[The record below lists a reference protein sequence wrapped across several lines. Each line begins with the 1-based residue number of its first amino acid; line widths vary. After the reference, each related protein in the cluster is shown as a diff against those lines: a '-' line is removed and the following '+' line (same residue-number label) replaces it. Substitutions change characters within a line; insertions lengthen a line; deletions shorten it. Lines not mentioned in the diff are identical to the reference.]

1 MRMGGSGGEPPPSN
15 DPITNPI
22 WGRHSRQVKT
32 RMEESTVTLLQTP
45 VEKGGLE
52 PLAASALPQRQSP
65 GLWLLKPLLEQRDF
79 MLLWVGQLLS
89 QIGDQ
94 CLLIAAVTLITHLS
108 PSPLA
113 LLIPALSLALPQ
125 ILFGLV
131 GGVIADRIDRKWV
144 MIASDLLRALLV
156 LAALLVRTAGDLWI
170 LYLAAAGLAM
180 VGAFFYPAR
189 NASIPNIVPGNLL
202 LAANGMIQGS
212 YILALILG
220 PMFAGSIVEL
230 WGWPAAI
237 IFDSATFVIS
247 AATILLIRIPPL
259 RNGDSRLAPSR
270 TLWQDMRIGLRFI
283 YHSPYLRR
291 ILPVTG
297 VATLGIGAVVLL
309 AIPHLKLQLGAGGLE
324 YGGAMS
330 ALGIGSILGGLVAAR
345 LSRRFSLHLLV
356 GWMLILAG
364 GAIVGF
370 AYAPVYLVVLVSVVI
385 LGMCIVIARGALDTM
400 VQTLS
405 PDEVRGRVQSAVALI
420 VAAGTALAEG
430 LSAFLGHFLG
440 VQTVFVAAGLV
451 TAAAGFATIYTLRE
465 VALRIR
471 MRISDTGF

>member
-1 MRMGGSGGEPPPSN
+1 M
-15 DPITNPI
+15 
-22 WGRHSRQVKT
+22 
-32 RMEESTVTLLQTP
+32 TLLQTP
-45 VEKGGLE
+45 VKEGESKRL
-52 PLAASALPQRQSP
+52 PVSALTRRSSISF
-65 GLWLLKPLLEQRDF
+65 GLAKPLLAQQDF
-79 MLLWVGQLLS
+79 LLLWVGQLLS

-94 CLLIAAVTLITHLS
+94 CLLIAAITLITDLS
-108 PSPLA
+108 ASPLA

-125 ILFGLV
+125 VLFGLV

-144 MIASDLLRALLV
+144 MIASDLLRAFLV
-156 LAALLVRTAGDLWI
+156 LAALLVRATGDLWI

-189 NASIPNIVPGNLL
+189 NATIPNIVPDDLL

-220 PMFAGSIVEL
+220 PMLAGSIVDL

-237 IFDSATFVIS
+237 IFDSATFVVS
-247 AATILLIRIPPL
+247 AVTILLIHIPPL
-259 RNGDSRLAPSR
+259 RNGKSGLAPSR
-270 TLWQDMRIGLRFI
+270 TLWQDMRVGLGFI
-283 YHSPYLRR
+283 YHSPSLRR
-291 ILPVTG
+291 VLPVTG

-309 AIPHLKLQLGAGGLE
+309 AIPHLKVQLGAGGLE

-345 LSRRFSLHLLV
+345 LSRRFSLHILV

-370 AYAPVYLVVLVSVVI
+370 AYAPNYLVVLFSVVA
-385 LGMCIVIARGALDTM
+385 LGICIIIARGALDTM

-420 VAAGTALAEG
+420 VAAGTALAQG

-440 VQTVFVAAGLV
+440 VRTVFVAAGLV
-451 TAAAGFATIYTLRE
+451 TAATGFATISTLRE
-465 VALRIR
+465 AALQIR
-471 MRISDTGF
+471 MRTPEGSGS

>member
-1 MRMGGSGGEPPPSN
+1 
-15 DPITNPI
+15 
-22 WGRHSRQVKT
+22 
-32 RMEESTVTLLQTP
+32 MEEPTVTLRQTP
-45 VEKGGLE
+45 IIEERE
-52 PLAASALPQRQSP
+52 PGPLTVAALPRRSSI
-65 GLWLLKPLLEQRDF
+65 GLWLLEPLLGQRDF

-108 PSPLA
+108 SSPLA

-125 ILFGLV
+125 VLFGLV

-156 LAALLVRTAGDLWI
+156 LAALLVRTSGDLWI

-189 NASIPNIVPGNLL
+189 NASIPNLVPDDLL

-212 YILALILG
+212 YILALVLG
-220 PMFAGSIVEL
+220 PTLAGSIVEL

-237 IFDSATFVIS
+237 IFDSVTFVVS
-247 AATILLIRIPPL
+247 AVTILLISIPPL
-259 RNGDSRLAPSR
+259 RNGESHPASSR
-270 TLWQDMRIGLRFI
+270 TLWQDMRMGLGFI
-283 YHSPYLRR
+283 YHSPSLRR
-291 ILPVTG
+291 VLPVTG

-309 AIPHLKLQLGAGGLE
+309 AIPHLKVQLGAGGLE

-330 ALGIGSILGGLVAAR
+330 ALGFGSILGGLVATR

-356 GWMLILAG
+356 GWMLVLAG

-370 AYAPVYLVVLVSVVI
+370 AYAPDYLVVLFSVVI

-400 VQTLS
+400 VQTLT

-430 LSAFLGHFLG
+430 FSAFLGHFLG
-440 VQTVFVAAGLV
+440 VQTIFVAAGLV
-451 TAAAGFATIYTLRE
+451 TAAAGLLTLSYLRE
-465 VALRIR
+465 TGLQVWKALHGGAEKEAPDILD
-471 MRISDTGF
+471 I

>member
-1 MRMGGSGGEPPPSN
+1 MPMKEPAVSLW
-15 DPITNPI
+15 NP
-22 WGRHSRQVKT
+22 QVEGK
-32 RMEESTVTLLQTP
+32 E
-45 VEKGGLE
+45 
-52 PLAASALPQRQSP
+52 SALFRPGRP
-65 GLWLLKPLLEQRDF
+65 GLRPFRPLLEQRDF

-131 GGVIADRIDRKWV
+131 GGVIADRIDRKGV

-156 LAALLVRTAGDLWI
+156 LAALLVRTTGDLWI

-189 NASIPNIVPGNLL
+189 NASIPNIVPEDLL

-220 PMFAGSIVEL
+220 PMLAGSIVEL
-230 WGWPAAI
+230 GGWPAAI
-237 IFDSATFVIS
+237 VFDSATFVVS

-259 RNGDSRLAPSR
+259 RNGTSGLAPSR
-270 TLWQDMRIGLRFI
+270 TLWQDMRMGLQFI
-283 YHSPYLRR
+283 YRSPSLRR
-291 ILPVTG
+291 VLPVTG

-309 AIPHLKLQLGAGGLE
+309 AIPHLKVQLGAGGLE

-330 ALGIGSILGGLVAAR
+330 ALGVGSILGGLVAAR
-345 LSRRFSLHLLV
+345 LSHRFSLHLLV

-370 AYAPVYLVVLVSVVI
+370 AYAPNYLVVLFSVVA
-385 LGMCIVIARGALDTM
+385 LGICIVVARGALDTM

-465 VALRIR
+465 VALLIR
-471 MRISDTGF
+471 RRTPGTGF

>member
-1 MRMGGSGGEPPPSN
+1 M
-15 DPITNPI
+15 
-22 WGRHSRQVKT
+22 KT
-32 RMEESTVTLLQTP
+32 RIEESTVTLLQTP
-45 VEKGGLE
+45 VEEGE
-52 PLAASALPQRQSP
+52 PEHLAVSALSRRRPI
-65 GLWLLKPLLEQRDF
+65 GFWLARPLLAQQDF
-79 MLLWVGQLLS
+79 VLLWMGQLLS

-94 CLLIAAVTLITHLS
+94 CLLIAAITLITNLS
-108 PSPLA
+108 ASPLA

-125 ILFGLV
+125 VLFGLV

-144 MIASDLLRALLV
+144 MIASDLLRAFLV
-156 LAALLVRTAGDLWI
+156 LAVLLVRTTGDLWI

-189 NASIPNIVPGNLL
+189 NATIPNIVPDDLL

-220 PMFAGSIVEL
+220 PMLAGSIVDL

-237 IFDSATFVIS
+237 IFDSATFIVS
-247 AATILLIRIPPL
+247 AVTILLIHIPPL
-259 RNGDSRLAPSR
+259 RNGKSDLAPSR
-270 TLWQDMRIGLRFI
+270 TLWQDMRVGLGFI
-283 YHSPYLRR
+283 YRSPSLRR
-291 ILPVTG
+291 LLPVTG
-297 VATLGIGAVVLL
+297 VATLGLGAVVLL
-309 AIPHLKLQLGAGGLE
+309 AIPHLKVQLGAGGLE

-345 LSRRFSLHLLV
+345 LSRRFSLHILV

-370 AYAPVYLVVLVSVVI
+370 AYAPNYLVVLFSVVA
-385 LGMCIVIARGALDTM
+385 LGICIVIARGALDTM

-440 VQTVFVAAGLV
+440 VQTVFVAAGLI
-451 TAAAGFATIYTLRE
+451 TAAAGFATISTLRE
-465 VALRIR
+465 AALQIR
-471 MRISDTGF
+471 MRTPEGSGS

>member
-1 MRMGGSGGEPPPSN
+1 
-15 DPITNPI
+15 
-22 WGRHSRQVKT
+22 
-32 RMEESTVTLLQTP
+32 MEEPTVTLLPTP
-45 VEKGGLE
+45 IEEAE
-52 PLAASALPQRQSP
+52 PEHRAVSALPRHRSI
-65 GLWLLKPLLEQRDF
+65 GFRLTRPLLVQQDF

-94 CLLIAAVTLITHLS
+94 CLLIAAITLITNLS
-108 PSPLA
+108 ASPLA
-113 LLIPALSLALPQ
+113 LLIPAFSLALPQ
-125 ILFGLV
+125 VLFGLV

-156 LAALLVRTAGDLWI
+156 LAALLVRTTGDLWI

-189 NASIPNIVPGNLL
+189 NASIPNIVPDNLL

-220 PMFAGSIVEL
+220 PMLAGIIVDL

-237 IFDSATFVIS
+237 IFDSATFVVS
-247 AATILLIRIPPL
+247 AVTILLIRIPPL
-259 RNGDSRLAPSR
+259 RNGKSGQAFSR
-270 TLWQDMRIGLRFI
+270 TLWQDMRVGLGFI
-283 YHSPYLRR
+283 YRSRSLRR
-291 ILPVTG
+291 VLPVTG

-309 AIPHLKLQLGAGGLE
+309 AIPHLKVRLGAGGLE

-330 ALGIGSILGGLVAAR
+330 ALGVGSILGGLVAAR
-345 LSRRFSLHLLV
+345 LSRRFSLHILV

-370 AYAPVYLVVLVSVVI
+370 ACAPDYLIVLFSVVA

-405 PDEVRGRVQSAVALI
+405 PDEVRGRIQSAVALI

-440 VQTVFVAAGLV
+440 VQTVFIAAGLL

-465 VALRIR
+465 VALQIR
-471 MRISDTGF
+471 MRTLDAGF

>member
-1 MRMGGSGGEPPPSN
+1 
-15 DPITNPI
+15 
-22 WGRHSRQVKT
+22 
-32 RMEESTVTLLQTP
+32 MEEPTATLLQTP
-45 VEKGGLE
+45 VGEGE
-52 PLAASALPQRQSP
+52 PEHPAVSALPRRRP
-65 GLWLLKPLLEQRDF
+65 IRFGLAKPLLAQQDF

-94 CLLIAAVTLITHLS
+94 CLLIAAVTLITYLS
-108 PSPLA
+108 ASPLA

-125 ILFGLV
+125 VLFGLV

-156 LAALLVRTAGDLWI
+156 LAALLVRTTGDLWI

-180 VGAFFYPAR
+180 IGAFFYPAR
-189 NASIPNIVPGNLL
+189 NASIPNIVPDDLL

-220 PMFAGSIVEL
+220 PMLAGSIVEL

-237 IFDSATFVIS
+237 IFDSATFVVS
-247 AATILLIRIPPL
+247 AATILMIRIPPL
-259 RNGDSRLAPSR
+259 RNGQSGLTPSR
-270 TLWQDMRIGLRFI
+270 TLWQDMRAGLGFI
-283 YHSPYLRR
+283 YHSPSLRR
-291 ILPVTG
+291 VLPVTG

-309 AIPHLKLQLGAGGLE
+309 AIPHLKVQLGAGGLE

-330 ALGIGSILGGLVAAR
+330 ALGVGSILGGLVAAR
-345 LSRRFSLHLLV
+345 LSRWVSLHILV

-370 AYAPVYLVVLVSVVI
+370 AYAPTYLVVLFSVVA
-385 LGMCIVIARGALDTM
+385 LGICIVIARGALDTM

-451 TAAAGFATIYTLRE
+451 TAAAGFTTIYTLRE
-465 VALRIR
+465 VALQIR
-471 MRISDTGF
+471 MRTSDTHF